1 MISLA
6 RIAPSLAVN
15 AADVVVVIAPS
26 VALVQNRTTSSPF
39 GAAPQPSKH
48 RRPDVVP
55 ESSAAAG
62 RATQQ
67 KLNPA
72 ATGGAEGLHPNRL
85 YPAPTSKHSGTP
97 SPDAFGAVPPPSP
110 VPAF

>member
-15 AADVVVVIAPS
+15 AAHIAAMTAPS
-26 VALVQNRTTSSPF
+26 VALAHSGTTRSPF

-48 RRPDVVP
+48 RRQDVVP

-72 ATGGAEGLHPNRL
+72 ATGGAEGLHPSRL
-85 YPAPTSKHSGTP
+85 HSAPTSKHSGTP
-97 SPDAFGAVPPPSP
+97 SPDTFGAVPPPSP

>member
-1 MISLA
+1 MILLA

-15 AADVVVVIAPS
+15 AAHIVVMTAPS
-26 VALVQNRTTSSPF
+26 VALAQDRTTSSPF
-39 GAAPQPSKH
+39 GAAPQQSKH

-55 ESSAAAG
+55 ESSAMAG

-67 KLNPA
+67 TTNSA
-72 ATGGAEGLHPNRL
+72 ATGEAEELHPDWPH
-85 YPAPTSKHSGTP
+85 PAPTSRYSGTP
-97 SPDAFGAVPPPSP
+97 SPERFDAVLPPS